1 MGRRVIRS
9 SGAGATNEMTSNKF
23 LNDKVTYDAE
33 YDPRFAPRF
42 AEIATFLRAPHQLDL
57 AGLDIGIAGVPFDG
71 GATNRVGARH
81 GPRAVRDS
89 SSLMRATHH
98 VFRVNPFELCAIAD
112 VGDVRFNSLFDNAI
126 AEADI
131 TAFYDRFAAAR
142 VTPLSIGGDHAIT
155 YAILKGVVRNGP
167 IGLVHIDAHTDTLG
181 PIQGTRFHHGAP
193 FRNAIEDGLL
203 DPKRMIQIGI
213 RGAHNAFEAWDFCA
227 RHGVRIIFIEELG
240 EIGVARAV
248 EIARGIVGAGPT
260 YLSFDIDALDPSIA
274 PGTGTP
280 EAGGLTMREAQGL
293 VRGMRGLDLVGA
305 DVVEV
310 SPPFDPGTN
319 TALCGATILYE
330 LLCILAE
337 ARAAR
342 RK

>member
-1 MGRRVIRS
+1 
-9 SGAGATNEMTSNKF
+9 MTSNKYF
-23 LNDKVTYDAE
+23 NDRVSYDSE

-81 GPRAVRDS
+81 GPRAVRDL

-98 VFRVNPFELCAIAD
+98 VFRINPFDLCRIAD
-112 VGDVRFNSLFDNAI
+112 VGDVRFSSMFDNAV

-131 TAFYDRFAAAR
+131 AAFYERFAAA
-142 VTPLSIGGDHAIT
+142 VVVPLSIGGDHAIT
-155 YAILKGVVRNGP
+155 YAILKGLVKNGP

-181 PIQGTRFHHGAP
+181 PIQGTRFHHGSP
-193 FRNAIEDGLL
+193 FRNAIEDGLI
-203 DPKRMIQIGI
+203 DPRRMVQIGI
-213 RGAHNAFEAWDFCA
+213 RGAHNVFEAWDFCA
-227 RHGVRIIFIEELG
+227 RHGVRIIFIEEFD
-240 EIGVARAV
+240 EIGVTRAV
-248 EIARGIVGAGPT
+248 EIAREIVGDGRA

-293 VRGMRGLDLVGA
+293 VRGMRGLNLIGA

-342 RK
+342 RAPL

>member
-1 MGRRVIRS
+1 
-9 SGAGATNEMTSNKF
+9 MTSNTF
-23 LNDKVTYDAE
+23 LNDKVSYDAE
-33 YDPRFAPRF
+33 FDPRFAPRF

-57 AGLDIGIAGVPFDG
+57 EGLDIGIAGVPFDG

-81 GPRAVRDS
+81 GPRAVRDL

-98 VFRVNPFELCAIAD
+98 VFRVNPFELCRIAD

-126 AEADI
+126 AQADI
-131 TAFYDRFAAAR
+131 TAFYDRFAAAK
-142 VTPLSIGGDHAIT
+142 VTPLSIGGDHSIT
-155 YAILKGVVRNGP
+155 YAILKGIVKQGP
-167 IGLVHIDAHTDTLG
+167 VGLVHIDAHTDTLG
-181 PIQGTRFHHGAP
+181 PIQGTRFHHGSP

-203 DPKRMIQIGI
+203 DPKRMVQIGI
-213 RGAHNAFEAWDFCA
+213 RGAHNASEAWDFCA
-227 RHGVRIIFIEELG
+227 RHGIRIIFIEEFD
-240 EIGVARAV
+240 EIGVQRAV
-248 EIARGIVGAGPT
+248 EIAREIVGAEPA

-280 EAGGLTMREAQGL
+280 EAGGLTMREAQAL
-293 VRGMRGLDLVGA
+293 VRGMRGLNLIGA

-337 ARAAR
+337 TRVAR
-342 RK
+342 